1 MAVTSRAEIYRTKA
15 LQCEREGARSA
26 IPALKRKYRNLAQ
39 QWREMAEQ
47 AGRAGEKAKRVQQSV
62 RRRQG
67 RDS

>member
-15 LQCEREGARSA
+15 LQCEREGARAA

-47 AGRAGEKAKRVQQSV
+47 AGRAAGEKAKKSSAKRAPPS
-62 RRRQG
+62 RSR
-67 RDS
+67 